1 MLKLSKHN
9 SCISIDELNRL
20 NKERCDKLRY
30 EYYMRSVHKI
40 CGKCGVLVN
49 DRVKFVCQ
57 ACGHFPPFWKPLD
70 IDKLKTRITAENF
83 MEN

>member
-40 CGKCGVLVN
+40 CGNVVYWLMIELSLFVKLVVISRLFGN
-49 DRVKFVCQ
+49 L
-57 ACGHFPPFWKPLD
+57 WTL
-70 IDKLKTRITAENF
+70 IN
-83 MEN
+83 